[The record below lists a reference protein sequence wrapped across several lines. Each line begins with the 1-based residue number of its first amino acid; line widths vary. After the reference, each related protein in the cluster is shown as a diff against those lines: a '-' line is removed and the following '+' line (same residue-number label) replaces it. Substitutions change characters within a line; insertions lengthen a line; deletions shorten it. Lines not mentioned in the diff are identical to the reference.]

1 MHVYRSEIHLSE
13 NEKLRQAVNQLQNEL
28 SQVRDVE
35 NKLKTHEE
43 LQGKL
48 METQHQLL
56 EKQKVLFLDKFYMLC
71 LLS

>member
-1 MHVYRSEIHLSE
+1 MHDYRSEIHLSE